1 MPSAYAHYRF
11 GVQIIPSLPADV
23 RRTIARNR
31 SLFDAGLQ
39 GPDPLFY
46 YKPMSK
52 NDIVPLASNF
62 HRQSGGEFFER
73 ICRKIRRHPTEET
86 LAYLYGVLAHYCL
99 DSLCHPF
106 VNEMT
111 KDGPVSH
118 NELESEFE
126 RYLLRLDGVKRPF
139 GINRGVHLKLKKD
152 QCAIPAS
159 FYPPVTPEQ
168 FYQAMKS
175 MSQTLYW
182 LSGNTELYHG
192 LADRVLKFMGGQNP
206 GLLMRLK
213 SNPAC
218 SQYNS
223 QMLAYFNTAVEQFPL
238 YLEQLRSHITF
249 SEPLGEEFT
258 AIFG

>member
-1 MPSAYAHYRF
+1 MPSTYAHYRF

-23 RRTIARNR
+23 RHTIERNR
-31 SLFDAGLQ
+31 ALFDAGLQ

-52 NDIVPLASNF
+52 NQITPLASDF
-62 HRQSGGEFFER
+62 HRQTGAEFFER
-73 ICRKIRRHPTEET
+73 VCRKIRRHPTEER

-99 DSLCHPF
+99 DSHCHPF
-106 VNEMT
+106 VNDVT

-139 GINRGVHLKLKKD
+139 GINRGVHLKLKKE
-152 QCAIPAS
+152 QCAVPAS
-159 FYPPVTPEQ
+159 FYPPVTPDQ
-168 FYQAMKS
+168 FHQALKS
-175 MSQTLYW
+175 MANTLYL
-182 LSGNTELYHG
+182 LSGNTELYHS
-192 LADRVLKFMGGQNP
+192 LVDRVLKFMGGQNP
-206 GLLMRLK
+206 GLLMRMK

-218 SQYNS
+218 ARYNEELLS
-223 QMLAYFNTAVEQFPL
+223 HYNTAVGRFPQ